1 MKESMMKLSLD
12 KDFKDLFDCNR
23 KFDSE
28 DEIIEE
34 KSQ

>member
-12 KDFKDLFDCNR
+12 KDFKDLFDCHK

-28 DEIIEE
+28 EEIV
-34 KSQ
+34 